1 MGYTVEVS
9 FNMDKCSGISETKNK
24 VFLHANSCNA
34 ESTYEDYEMSG
45 NVKHARKHCVI
56 ISSFHEEN
64 ISDCSQFIKNIKHEK
79 SLYIE
84 SVYNDANPC
93 QLIYASPHF
102 IKNMEKRTAQ
112 EYKKRRAER
121 SLSLSEGE
129 SILLDSINSLKKKT
143 SRVRSKS
150 LNDKS
155 SLPISP
161 YLSTGPTGLT

>member
-1 MGYTVEVS
+1 
-9 FNMDKCSGISETKNK
+9 
-24 VFLHANSCNA
+24 
-34 ESTYEDYEMSG
+34 
-45 NVKHARKHCVI
+45 
-56 ISSFHEEN
+56 
-64 ISDCSQFIKNIKHEK
+64 
-79 SLYIE
+79 
-84 SVYNDANPC
+84 
-93 QLIYASPHF
+93 
-102 IKNMEKRTAQ
+102 MEKRTAQ

-143 SRVRSKS
+143 SSVRSKS